1 MIFFVDRPT
10 NRGSWNL
17 TTKQK
22 CYTIVKSCHKLKK
35 IQACGLNAVTRQNP
49 NFLYRLKKIYLLGKR
64 PYFFM
69 IRWLLMNTS
78 HIQAIR
84 LWRRRL
90 LKPAK
95 DVISV
100 LWTTIFSKVDCVK
113 QIFGI
118 LLLSRKSIA
127 TFQQLQPWFRTPC
140 FPWKTQAAPV
150 SSFTSISCSLSV
162 PVDRTKQSCCK
173 KFASSLRGKWGD
185 VPQGYQLLQAY
196 LKL

>member
-78 HIQAIR
+78 HIQASLAVRSIFWFWSR
-84 LWRRRL
+84 LNSRDDELILRSNSNNWVWSG
-90 LKPAK
+90 LKFLRSNSKSFFSQFAPSTGQYNK
-95 DVISV
+95 LTYIS
-100 LWTTIFSKVDCVK
+100 
-113 QIFGI
+113 
-118 LLLSRKSIA
+118 
-127 TFQQLQPWFRTPC
+127 
-140 FPWKTQAAPV
+140 
-150 SSFTSISCSLSV
+150 SSCLTASL
-162 PVDRTKQSCCK
+162 TKIIM
-173 KFASSLRGKWGD
+173 
-185 VPQGYQLLQAY
+185 
-196 LKL
+196 